1 MPFLCQ
7 VSCARY
13 TGISLPFP
21 PTPSSSKT
29 SPATALCSY
38 FSPTCL
44 DSILVSS
51 LGHSI
56 WGGDSPAVEP
66 GEEGWE
72 VEGPGGKDLGAGW
85 ISKLRDQPPPSPG
98 ALWEQVLTTCLSSVQ
113 SLSHV

>member
-1 MPFLCQ
+1 MPFPCQ

-13 TGISLPFP
+13 TRISLPFP

-38 FSPTCL
+38 FTPTSL

-56 WGGDSPAVEP
+56 WGGDLSAVEL
-66 GEEGWE
+66 GA
-72 VEGPGGKDLGAGW
+72 GPGGRIWVQDGF
-85 ISKLRDQPPPSPG
+85 PSC
-98 ALWEQVLTTCLSSVQ
+98 ET
-113 SLSHV
+113 SLLCPLEP

>member
-38 FSPTCL
+38 FSPTSL

-72 VEGPGGKDLGAGW
+72 VEGPGGGRIWVQDGF
-85 ISKLRDQPPPSPG
+85 PS
-98 ALWEQVLTTCLSSVQ
+98 
-113 SLSHV
+113 